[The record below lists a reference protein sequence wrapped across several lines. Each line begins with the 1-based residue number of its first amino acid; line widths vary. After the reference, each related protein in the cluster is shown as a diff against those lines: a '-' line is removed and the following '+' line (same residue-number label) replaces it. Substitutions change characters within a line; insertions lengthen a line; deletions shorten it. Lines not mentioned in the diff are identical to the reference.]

1 MNTNNNLNIV
11 SKPYEE
17 NTRLPKI
24 VVLEPKINNND
35 DLKSYIKLELRKIE
49 IASEKQHALLK
60 KDLRELANKINT
72 ITDSLNNIST
82 KLDDFE

>member
-49 IASEKQHALLK
+49 VASEKQHALLK

-72 ITDSLNNIST
+72 ITDSLNDIST